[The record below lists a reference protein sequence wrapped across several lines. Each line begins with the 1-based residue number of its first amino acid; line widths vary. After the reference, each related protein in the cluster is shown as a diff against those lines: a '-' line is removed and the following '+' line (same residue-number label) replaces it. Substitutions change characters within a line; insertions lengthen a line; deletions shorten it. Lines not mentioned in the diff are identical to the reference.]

1 MIMNSIETSKSTGQL
16 VDIFNNIN
24 YRLANVTQFSITGY
38 ISCCGMIGL
47 CMLCK
52 FSICCNTVSSF
63 PGTSKA
69 ISAIL
74 AAFDCSKFSNPELF
88 I

>member
-1 MIMNSIETSKSTGQL
+1 MTVKSIKTSKGTGQL
-16 VDIFNNIN
+16 VDTFNNID
-24 YRLANVTQFSITGY
+24 YSLTNVVQFSITGHRS
-38 ISCCGMIGL
+38 SCGL
-47 CMLCK
+47 YSMCQDCE

-63 PGTSKA
+63 PGTPKA

-74 AAFDCSKFSNPELF
+74 AAFDCSKSSNPELF

>member
-1 MIMNSIETSKSTGQL
+1 MIIKSIETSKGTGQL
-16 VDIFNNIN
+16 VDTFNNIN
-24 YRLANVTQFSITGY
+24 HRLANVTQFSITGY

-63 PGTSKA
+63 PGTPKA

-74 AAFDCSKFSNPELF
+74 AAFDCSKSSNPELF